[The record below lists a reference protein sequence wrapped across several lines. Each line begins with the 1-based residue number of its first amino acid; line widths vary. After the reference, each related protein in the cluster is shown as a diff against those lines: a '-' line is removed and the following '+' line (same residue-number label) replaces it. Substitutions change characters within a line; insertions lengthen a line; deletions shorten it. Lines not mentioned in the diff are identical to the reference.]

1 MSLGLAQ
8 SREEVP
14 CRVTGL
20 NRSRAG
26 GEEVQGQVGVQHRP
40 LLALPAPP
48 PSPPPRSS
56 RRPVLVPVAG
66 DPDEML
72 YRRTYEKKT
81 QSKYIDESIGYGLFA
96 TGRIPAR
103 EVVLAEKVVW
113 LAGAEVQRWNNAQAA
128 DDLVAEKVRAMGE
141 EWHRGFLG
149 LPNPQPKG
157 SSRGA
162 YAQIWKRYH
171 MIALQPENVKVLVL
185 GLNLA
190 SVNHSCIPNASLY
203 YTLRYPRD
211 ENGEEDKSLPPRI
224 GRAVVR
230 ASRDIKPGEEITVAY
245 FYAKGECGVRQLM
258 SSMYCKFWC
267 VCPFCRE
274 PVRETENALEK
285 LYTLETI
292 FEDADT
298 VYKRPAVVFKNAYEL
313 IKLYERLKI
322 SDAREVQV
330 WLYCAMIAGFNCDL
344 GRAML
349 FLIKARGLVLR
360 LHGPNGHLYDRIR
373 LYCQMPPLMPGFGA
387 TTRGRS
393 AVKQCYFMFA
403 DQKHSADV
411 LFMLTAKPD
420 EYIRLHRYRRIPD
433 SLAKPGESRY
443 LIRYDAQ
450 DARRKKFEDEEPDPV
465 EFIPWWY
472 DPEVRKQIIE
482 QKKAKQTER
491 KEEERKKAVRKKKR
505 EQQPSKEPT
514 NTNPDCIEPEKDF
527 LDVCRELAREFEAHD
542 KEKPERQQRE
552 SREQDREAL
561 RHLLGA
567 KNEPKKRADE
577 EDELENKQEHETLGG
592 PGTQVPPHEHAP
604 VPSQPTVRE
613 VAARKRVVLETPPV
627 LPEIEKFIPV
637 DLW

>member
-1 MSLGLAQ
+1 MTGVMGLDRA
-8 SREEVP
+8 
-14 CRVTGL
+14 
-20 NRSRAG
+20 RAG
-26 GEEVQGQVGVQHRP
+26 GEEGELEGQGQGQGQVEVHRP

-56 RRPVLVPVAG
+56 RRPVLVPVSG

-96 TGRIPAR
+96 TGRIPAG
-103 EVVLAEKVVW
+103 EVVFADKVVW
-113 LAGAEVQRWNNAQAA
+113 LAGPEAQRWKNTKTA

-141 EWHRGFLG
+141 EWHRGFLR

-157 SSRGA
+157 SSGSA

-171 MIALQPENVKVLVL
+171 MIALQPENAKVLVL

-190 SVNHSCIPNASLY
+190 FVNHSCIPNASLY

-211 ENGEEDKSLPPRI
+211 ENGDEDKSLPPKI

-298 VYKRPAVVFKNAYEL
+298 LYKRPAVVFKNAYEL

-322 SDAREVQV
+322 SDTRAVQV
-330 WLYCAMIAGFNCDL
+330 WLYCALIAGFNSDL

-349 FLIKARGLVLR
+349 FLIKARGLVLS

-373 LYCQMPPLMPGFGA
+373 VYCQMPPLMPGFGA

-420 EYIRLHRYRRIPD
+420 DR
-433 SLAKPGESRY
+433 ESRY

-482 QKKAKQTER
+482 EKKA
-491 KEEERKKAVRKKKR
+491 KEEERKKERKKAARKKKKE
-505 EQQPSKEPT
+505 EQQAKETT
-514 NTNPDCIEPEKDF
+514 NTKPDCIEPEKDF
-527 LDVCRELAREFEAHD
+527 LDVCRELAAEFEAHN
-542 KEKPERQQRE
+542 KEKPEPQQRE
-552 SREQDREAL
+552 FIEHDREAL

-577 EDELENKQEHETLGG
+577 EDEVENKQEQETLGG
-592 PGTQVPPHEHAP
+592 PWTEVPPDEHEPA
-604 VPSQPTVRE
+604 PSQPAVHE
-613 VAARKRVVLETPPV
+613 VTARKRVVLERPPI
-627 LPEIEKFIPV
+627 LPEIEKFAPIE
-637 DLW
+637 LW

>member
-20 NRSRAG
+20 NHSRAG
-26 GEEVQGQVGVQHRP
+26 GEEVQGQAGVQHRP

-48 PSPPPRSS
+48 PSPPARSS

-96 TGRIPAR
+96 TGRIPAG
-103 EVVLAEKVVW
+103 EVVFAEKVVW

-128 DDLVAEKVRAMGE
+128 DDLVAEKVRAMDE

-157 SSRGA
+157 SSGGA

-171 MIALQPENVKVLVL
+171 MIALQPENVNVMVL

-298 VYKRPAVVFKNAYEL
+298 LYKRPAVVFKNAYEL
-313 IKLYERLKI
+313 IKLYERLKM

-373 LYCQMPPLMPGFGA
+373 VYCQMPPLMPGFGA

-482 QKKAKQTER
+482 QKKAKETER

-505 EQQPSKEPT
+505 EEQPSKEPT
-514 NTNPDCIEPEKDF
+514 STNPDCIEPEKDF

-577 EDELENKQEHETLGG
+577 EDEVENKQEHETLGG
-592 PGTQVPPHEHAP
+592 PWTQVPPHEHEP
-604 VPSQPTVRE
+604 VPSQPAVRE
-613 VAARKRVVLETPPV
+613 VASRKRVVLETPPD
-627 LPEIEKFIPV
+627 LLEIEKFIPV